1 MGQSEEGLRTV
12 YSMKAILVFSLVTV
26 AMSAPQYGGGS
37 SQPVKAPVQSAS
49 VQCRT
54 EYVEVWDTKYV
65 ETESQQCQTVQE
77 KQCNTAYKKQC
88 VPKQRQECQTV
99 YKSVC
104 NTEYQ
109 EVCNQRQSVVQ
120 TTRKTVNTNGKV
132 LVITRSGHQYREP
145 ARTMHMT
152 NVKMCRSS
160 LAPKFLIR
168 TVRMYHVKNVR
179 LYTRRFLKESAV
191 KLRRRCVMMGP
202 PMVLQERDK
211 QQVEALRFAR
221 MLQRNK

>member
-1 MGQSEEGLRTV
+1 MGRVHGESEEGLRTV
-12 YSMKAILVFSLVTV
+12 YSMKAILVFFLVTM

-37 SQPVKAPVQSAS
+37 SQPVKASVQSAS

-109 EVCNQRQSVVQ
+109 QVCNQKYRDETEYYTETECNTDYKQ
-120 TTRKTVNTNGKV
+120 TVNTNGKV
-132 LVITRSGHQYREP
+132 LVITRSGH
-145 ARTMHMT
+145 
-152 NVKMCRSS
+152 
-160 LAPKFLIR
+160 
-168 TVRMYHVKNVR
+168 
-179 LYTRRFLKESAV
+179 
-191 KLRRRCVMMGP
+191 
-202 PMVLQERDK
+202 
-211 QQVEALRFAR
+211 
-221 MLQRNK
+221 

>member
-1 MGQSEEGLRTV
+1 MGQSEDGLRTV
-12 YSMKAILVFSLVTV
+12 YSMKAILVFSLVSG

-49 VQCRT
+49 VQCNT

-99 YKSVC
+99 
-104 NTEYQ
+104 
-109 EVCNQRQSVVQ
+109 
-120 TTRKTVNTNGKV
+120 NTNGKV

-152 NVKMCRSS
+152 NVKMC
-160 LAPKFLIR
+160 
-168 TVRMYHVKNVR
+168 
-179 LYTRRFLKESAV
+179 
-191 KLRRRCVMMGP
+191 
-202 PMVLQERDK
+202 
-211 QQVEALRFAR
+211 
-221 MLQRNK
+221 

>member
-1 MGQSEEGLRTV
+1 MGQSEDGLRTV
-12 YSMKAILVFSLVTV
+12 YSMKAILIFSLVTG

-54 EYVEVWDTKYV
+54 EYVEVWDTQYV

-109 EVCNQRQSVVQ
+109 EVCSQKYRDETEYYTETECN
-120 TTRKTVNTNGKV
+120 TTRKTVNINGRA
-132 LVITRSGHQYREP
+132 LVTRRFGHQYLEL
-145 ARTMHMT
+145 ARIMHMT
-152 NVKMCRSS
+152 SVKMYR
-160 LAPKFLIR
+160 K
-168 TVRMYHVKNVR
+168 
-179 LYTRRFLKESAV
+179 
-191 KLRRRCVMMGP
+191 
-202 PMVLQERDK
+202 
-211 QQVEALRFAR
+211 
-221 MLQRNK
+221 RN